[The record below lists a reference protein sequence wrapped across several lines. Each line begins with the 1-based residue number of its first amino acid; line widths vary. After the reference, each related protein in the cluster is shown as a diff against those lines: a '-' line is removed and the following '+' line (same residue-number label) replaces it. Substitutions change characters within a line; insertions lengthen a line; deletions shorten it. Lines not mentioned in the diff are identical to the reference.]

1 MKLGT
6 NDIGSVY
13 LGTNAVQKVY
23 LGTNEVWSAGGLLLN
38 DYPNAAVAYSL
49 RLLRSAYTGD
59 AIRVRRASDNDELE
73 IAFVNNVLDTATL
86 ELLFVLVLMAL

>member
-23 LGTNEVWSAGGLLLN
+23 LGTNEVWSAGWWL
-38 DYPNAAVAYSL
+38 
-49 RLLRSAYTGD
+49 
-59 AIRVRRASDNDELE
+59 
-73 IAFVNNVLDTATL
+73 
-86 ELLFVLVLMAL
+86 